1 MSGYVV
7 HHAPSEYVEGVG
19 VVNNDVRFISIAD
32 TYEEAQDVV
41 SKDQSRRLEEMKMTP
56 QEEEEFDYADW
67 IMVDKSEYS
76 IMPYE
81 VKPRKNA

>member
-7 HHAPSEYVEGVG
+7 HHAPSEYVEGAG
-19 VVNNDVRFISIAD
+19 VVDNDVRFISIAD

-67 IMVDKSEYS
+67 IMVDKSDYS

-81 VKPRKNA
+81 VKPWKNA

>member
-7 HHAPSEYVEGVG
+7 HYAPSKYVEGARVF
-19 VVNNDVRFISIAD
+19 DEPVRFVDIAD